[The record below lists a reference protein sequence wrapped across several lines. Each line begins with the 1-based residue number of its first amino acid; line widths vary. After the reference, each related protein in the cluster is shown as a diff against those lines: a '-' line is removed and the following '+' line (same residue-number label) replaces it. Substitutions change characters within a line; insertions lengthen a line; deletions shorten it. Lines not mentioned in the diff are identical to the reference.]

1 MERIPREVADHLG
14 YYVYL
19 YVNPFDDHVFYVGKG
34 KGNRVLSH
42 LEDTSESR
50 KVEIIRSIRSLGEEP
65 RIEILAHGLEAE
77 REAELIETAAID
89 LLGVKTLTNRV
100 RGYGSRKLGRF
111 PLRQIIAMYR
121 PDPAEIEEPVILIRI
136 NNTYRH
142 HLSADELYD
151 ATRGSWAVGT
161 RRELARYAFAVF
173 RSVVREV
180 YEIHK
185 WAPGGSTFYKTDIHA
200 EPHPSNRWE
209 FVGEV
214 APSNVRKKYVD
225 KSVARYFPPK
235 SQNPIRY
242 VNC

>member
-1 MERIPREVADHLG
+1 MERIPPEVADQLG

-34 KGNRVLSH
+34 KGSRALNH

-50 KVEIIRSIRSLGEEP
+50 KVEIIRSIRSLEEEP
-65 RIEILAHGLEAE
+65 RIEILAHGLKSE

-89 LLGVKTLTNRV
+89 LLGVKSLSNRV
-100 RGYGSRKLGRF
+100 RGYGSRELGRF

-121 PDPAEIEEPVILIRI
+121 PDPADIKEPVILIRI

-142 HLSADELYD
+142 DLSADELYD
-151 ATRGSWAVGT
+151 ATRGSWVVGE
-161 RRELARYAFAVF
+161 RRESAEYALAVF

-180 YEIHK
+180 YKIHK
-185 WAPGGSTFYKTDIHA
+185 WAPGGSTFYKTDVHPG
-200 EPHPSNRWE
+200 PHPSDRWE
-209 FVGEV
+209 FVGKV
-214 APSNVRKKYVD
+214 APSGIREKYVD
-225 KSVARYFPPK
+225 KSVAHYFSPK
-235 SQNPIRY
+235 SQNPIKY